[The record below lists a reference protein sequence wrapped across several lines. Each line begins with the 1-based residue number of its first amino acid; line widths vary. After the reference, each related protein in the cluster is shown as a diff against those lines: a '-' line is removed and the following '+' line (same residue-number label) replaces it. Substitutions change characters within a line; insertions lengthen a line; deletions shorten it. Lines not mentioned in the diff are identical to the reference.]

1 MTVEERVKQEFDF
14 CNITKYH
21 EMGFTG
27 KGITVLNHEANS
39 GHSTM
44 TTSIIKSIAPDV
56 TMINA
61 EVSTVTRNGKLTK
74 YVFKINGKEYSVGE
88 MYKTFKPDIMSVSF
102 IGPSSSGPAKA
113 EALKPYIE
121 RGLNIVC
128 ATGNR
133 GSGGILGYY
142 KEVAI
147 NIGSAYINQASKKI
161 QLNGYSS
168 YGDIGDV
175 TFASFNGDGTGT
187 SAATPFFAGMLAL
200 FMQRF
205 GKFKQD
211 KNIELIKK
219 CCVDINDDGQDAQ
232 YGYGLFV
239 LPESDDI
246 IKEENAMPKFVDMP
260 EDRWSTELIELCAEA
275 GILNGYPN
283 GTFKP
288 EENITRE
295 EVGVALGR
303 VIQYVNERIK

>member
-211 KNIELIKK
+211 KNVELIKN
-219 CCVDINDDGQDAQ
+219 CCVDVNNDGQDAK

-239 LPESDDI
+239 LPEQNI
-246 IKEENAMPKFVDMP
+246 LEEYIMKKFKDVAD
-260 EDRWSTELIELCAEA
+260 DRWSAKEINWGVEKELTV
-275 GILNGYPN
+275 GYED
-283 GTFKP
+283 GTFQP
-288 EENITRE
+288 EKAVSRE
-295 EVGVALGR
+295 ELMVFFNRFYNIIMKDLKG
-303 VIQYVNERIK
+303 E